1 MRDPFASASDSL
13 IAPARE
19 AFPISPDDGADINR
33 ATKAVYVG
41 SSGDIVLR
49 AIGSDA
55 DVTFRNVVAGSVL
68 AIRLRAV
75 RATGTTASDLIG
87 LA

>member
-1 MRDPFASASDSL
+1 MQDPFASASDSL

-19 AFPISPDDGADINR
+19 AFPITPEDDTNISR
-33 ATKAVYVG
+33 ATKAIYVG

-49 AIGSDA
+49 AIGSDT
-55 DVTFRNVVAGSVL
+55 DVIFRNVVAGSVL

>member
-1 MRDPFASASDSL
+1 MIDPFASSSDSL

-19 AFPISPDDGADINR
+19 AFPITPDDAANIPR

-41 SSGDIVLR
+41 SGGNIVLR
-49 AIGSDA
+49 AVGSDA
-55 DVTFRNVVAGSVL
+55 DVVFRNVAAGSVL
-68 AIRLRAV
+68 AVRLSAV
-75 RATGTTASDLIG
+75 RATGTTANDLIG